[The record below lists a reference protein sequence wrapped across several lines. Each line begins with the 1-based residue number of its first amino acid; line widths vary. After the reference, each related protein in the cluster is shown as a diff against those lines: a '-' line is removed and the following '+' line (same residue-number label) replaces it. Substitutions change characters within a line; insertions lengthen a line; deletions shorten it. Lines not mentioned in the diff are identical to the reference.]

1 MAAYCI
7 HFRSV
12 SLAAKTTFTDKALL
26 KVTDTAEKWFSL
38 CNADEYE
45 HWQVSATFDRT
56 KNYTDLPSL

>member
-1 MAAYCI
+1 MAACI

-12 SLAAKTTFTDKALL
+12 SVAATSTFKDKALV

-56 KNYTDLPSL
+56 KNDTDLPSL